1 MNNYTILWILGILG
15 WGLAIALRIK
25 NRETTVPLWIKE
37 NAWGLGISMGTLA
50 TYLLIGPDNDADLG
64 TRMAREWAFGI
75 GGTAAA
81 ALSGAFQ
88 PKTSVDRK
96 AAMRVESKA
105 MKANPEERG

>member
-1 MNNYTILWILGILG
+1 MNDYAILWLLGVLG
-15 WGLAIALRIK
+15 WALAIALRIK
-25 NRETTVPLWIKE
+25 NRETSVGLWIKE

-105 MKANPEERG
+105 VKAANNAEG